1 MGNIVHNGPAG
12 ESRQALLAF
21 VGTQILPH
29 EADLRH
35 WLLRL
40 GVKAHELDDIVQDV
54 YCRLLRME
62 RFDHIDDPRAY
73 LFRSARNVLLEQ
85 VRRSKVVS
93 IMTVQNLDELGVADL
108 GPSPESAASSRAE
121 LTQVLGLIEGLP
133 DRCRQV
139 FELRKVHG
147 LSQAETAK
155 ALHISENIVEKET
168 AKGLSLIL
176 RHMAET
182 GSAVVTA
189 LKPKMA
195 PAKLSPKLSKRVY
208 VAD

>member
-1 MGNIVHNGPAG
+1 MSNIVQTGPSG
-12 ESRQALLAF
+12 EARKALLAF
-21 VGTQILPH
+21 VGAQILPH

-54 YCRLLRME
+54 YCRLLRLE
-62 RFDHIDDPRAY
+62 RFDHIEDPRAY
-73 LFRSARNVLLEQ
+73 LFRCARNVLLEQ

-121 LTQVLGLIEGLP
+121 LVRVLGLIEGLP
-133 DRCRQV
+133 ERCRQV

-155 ALHISENIVEKET
+155 ALRISENIVEKET
-168 AKGLSLIL
+168 ARGLNLIL
-176 RHMAET
+176 RHMAEAGSGVVRALTTRT
-182 GSAVVTA
+182 GH
-189 LKPKMA
+189 
-195 PAKLSPKLSKRVY
+195 KRIH

>member
-1 MGNIVHNGPAG
+1 MESIVSNRPSG
-12 ESRQALLAF
+12 EARKSLLAF
-21 VGTQILPH
+21 VGSQILPH

-40 GVKAHELDDIVQDV
+40 GVKAHERDDIVQDV
-54 YCRLLRME
+54 YCRLLRLE
-62 RFDHIDDPRAY
+62 RFDHIEDPRAY
-73 LFRSARNVLLEQ
+73 LFRCARNVLLEQ

-121 LTQVLGLIEGLP
+121 LTQVLGLIEALP
-133 DRCRQV
+133 ERCRRV

-155 ALHISENIVEKET
+155 ALRISENIVEKET
-168 AKGLSLIL
+168 AKGLNLIL
-176 RHMAET
+176 RHMAEG
-182 GSAVVTA
+182 GSGMVAA
-189 LKPKMA
+189 LKSGA
-195 PAKLSPKLSKRVY
+195 GYKRVH

>member
-1 MGNIVHNGPAG
+1 MESIVSNRPSG
-12 ESRQALLAF
+12 EARKALLAF
-21 VGTQILPH
+21 VGSQILPH

-40 GVKAHELDDIVQDV
+40 GVKAHECDDIVQDV
-54 YCRLLRME
+54 YCRLLRLE
-62 RFDHIDDPRAY
+62 RFDHIEDPRAY
-73 LFRSARNVLLEQ
+73 LFRCARNVLLEQ

-108 GPSPESAASSRAE
+108 GPNPESAVSSRAE
-121 LTQVLGLIEGLP
+121 LVRVLGLIEGLP
-133 DRCRQV
+133 ERCRQV

-155 ALHISENIVEKET
+155 ALRISENIVEKET
-168 AKGLSLIL
+168 AKGLNLIL
-176 RHMAET
+176 RHMADA
-182 GSAVVTA
+182 GSEVVRA
-189 LKPKMA
+189 LT
-195 PAKLSPKLSKRVY
+195 SRTRHKRVH